1 MYSLFFLLYFAIFF
15 LSSLV
20 LIYILSAALLLS
32 PLILITSLLF
42 SSLLFSSLLF
52 SSLLFSSN
60 LFLHSSLPLLP
71 VLLTSAFL
79 FISYPILPLHIV
91 ANTLAHFILSLLL
104 FPPSLTHCTTLSLLS
119 QSSKEATLAVRP
131 ISDPR
136 ANWQRIISFLAK
148 N

>member
-32 PLILITSLLF
+32 PLILIT
-42 SSLLFSSLLF
+42 SLLFSSLLF